1 VAPRRSA
8 RGPADRAG
16 FSIEQVVELAVR
28 HNLAEL
34 EVEGAG
40 TRIRIVREHA
50 PAAPAPPR
58 AEAAPAIA
66 APLQQPAPESVEPTA
81 HLITVE
87 APMVGTFYR
96 SPKPD
101 APPFVA
107 EGDVVKEGQ
116 VICIVEAM
124 KLMNEIESKVAGRIA
139 KVVVENGQPVEFGQ
153 PLFLVDPLR

>member
-1 VAPRRSA
+1 MARRRSA
-8 RGPADRAG
+8 RGPADPAPL
-16 FSIEQVVELAVR
+16 SIDQVVELAVR

-50 PAAPAPPR
+50 PGASGPR
-58 AEAAPAIA
+58 VEAAPAIA
-66 APLQQPAPESVEPTA
+66 APLQQPAPESVESTA
-81 HLITVE
+81 HLLTVE

-107 EGDVVKEGQ
+107 EGDEVKEGQ
-116 VICIVEAM
+116 VVCIVEAM
-124 KLMNEIESKVAGRIA
+124 KLMNEIESKVAGRIVQ
-139 KVVVENGQPVEFGQ
+139 VVVENGQPVEFGQ
-153 PLFLVDPLR
+153 PLFLVEPLR

>member
-1 VAPRRSA
+1 MARRRSA
-8 RGPADRAG
+8 RGPADPAPL
-16 FSIEQVVELAVR
+16 SIDQVVELAVR

-50 PAAPAPPR
+50 PGASGPR
-58 AEAAPAIA
+58 VEAAPAIA
-66 APLQQPAPESVEPTA
+66 APLQQPTPESVESTA
-81 HLITVE
+81 HLLTVE

-101 APPFVA
+101 APPFVT

-153 PLFLVDPLR
+153 ALFLVEPLR

>member
-1 VAPRRSA
+1 VARRRSA
-8 RGPADRAG
+8 RGPADPAPL
-16 FSIEQVVELAVR
+16 SIDQVVELAVR

-50 PAAPAPPR
+50 PAASGPR
-58 AEAAPAIA
+58 VEAAPAIA
-66 APLQQPAPESVEPTA
+66 APLQQPTPESVESTA
-81 HLITVE
+81 HLLTVE

-96 SPKPD
+96 CPKPD
-101 APPFVA
+101 APPFVT

>member
-1 VAPRRSA
+1 M
-8 RGPADRAG
+8 
-16 FSIEQVVELAVR
+16 R
-28 HNLAEL
+28 HNLAEI
-34 EVEGAG
+34 EVEAAG

-50 PAAPAPPR
+50 PGAAGSR
-58 AEAAPAIA
+58 VEVAPAIA
-66 APLQQPAPESVEPTA
+66 TPLQLAAAEAVESTA
-81 HLITVE
+81 HLLTVE

-96 SPKPD
+96 APKPD

>member
-1 VAPRRSA
+1 MARRRSA
-8 RGPADRAG
+8 RSPADPAPL
-16 FSIEQVVELAVR
+16 SIEQVVELAVR

-50 PAAPAPPR
+50 PTASGPR
-58 AEAAPAIA
+58 VEAAPAIA
-66 APLQQPAPESVEPTA
+66 APLQQPTPESVESTA
-81 HLITVE
+81 HLLTVE

-101 APPFVA
+101 APPFVT

-153 PLFLVDPLR
+153 ALFLVEPLR

>member
-1 VAPRRSA
+1 M
-8 RGPADRAG
+8 
-16 FSIEQVVELAVR
+16 R

-50 PAAPAPPR
+50 PTASGPR
-58 AEAAPAIA
+58 VEAAPAIA
-66 APLQQPAPESVEPTA
+66 APLQQPTPESVESTA
-81 HLITVE
+81 HLLTVE

-101 APPFVA
+101 APPFVT

-153 PLFLVDPLR
+153 ALFLVEPLR

>member
-1 VAPRRSA
+1 
-8 RGPADRAG
+8 
-16 FSIEQVVELAVR
+16 VR

-50 PAAPAPPR
+50 PTASGPR
-58 AEAAPAIA
+58 VEAAPAIA
-66 APLQQPAPESVEPTA
+66 APLQQPTPESVESTA
-81 HLITVE
+81 HLLTVE

-101 APPFVA
+101 APPFVT

-153 PLFLVDPLR
+153 ALFLVEPLR

>member
-1 VAPRRSA
+1 M
-8 RGPADRAG
+8 
-16 FSIEQVVELAVR
+16 R

-50 PAAPAPPR
+50 PAASGPR
-58 AEAAPAIA
+58 VEAAPAIA
-66 APLQQPAPESVEPTA
+66 APLQQPTPEGVESTA
-81 HLITVE
+81 HLLTVE

-101 APPFVA
+101 APPFVT

-153 PLFLVDPLR
+153 ALFLVEPLR

>member
-1 VAPRRSA
+1 MAKRRAA
-8 RGPADRAG
+8 RGPADPTG
-16 FSIEQVVELAVR
+16 FSIDQVVELAVR

-34 EVEGAG
+34 EVEAAG

-50 PAAPAPPR
+50 PAAASSR
-58 AEAAPAIA
+58 VEAAPAIA
-66 APLQQPAPESVEPTA
+66 AALPQTAAESVESTA
-81 HLITVE
+81 HLVTVE

-96 SPKPD
+96 APKPD

>member
-1 VAPRRSA
+1 VARRRSA
-8 RGPADRAG
+8 RGPADPAPL
-16 FSIEQVVELAVR
+16 SIDQVVELAVR

-50 PAAPAPPR
+50 PGASGPR
-58 AEAAPAIA
+58 VEAAPAIA
-66 APLQQPAPESVEPTA
+66 APLQQPAPESVESTA
-81 HLITVE
+81 HLLTVE

-107 EGDVVKEGQ
+107 EGDEVKEGQ
-116 VICIVEAM
+116 VVCIVEAM
-124 KLMNEIESKVAGRIA
+124 KLMNEIESKVAGRIVQ
-139 KVVVENGQPVEFGQ
+139 VVVENGQPVEFGQ
-153 PLFLVDPLR
+153 PLFLVEPLR